1 MNINLRIHLSS
12 ILTIILCMVLWGCS
26 NDVNTGDSNSDAVI
40 LENNNSESTTLPPVH
55 PRFSSSD
62 RNQNDI
68 LEDFEKPLWTYP
80 SIKSEE
86 SFRSAEGVLFRK
98 GIDKPFTGRVVERSP
113 KGEVLLEA
121 SYLDG
126 LPHGQQLRRFPDG
139 APALEAIF
147 DRGVLSGVKT
157 RWWTNGEIREEEYW
171 SDGEFRGR
179 RLWDDQGR
187 LLKEEMIPGN

>member
-1 MNINLRIHLSS
+1 MMEIQAIRIQMQSSLKIITLNQQPCPPSIHAFLPVTEIKKLFLRILRNLSGH
-12 ILTIILCMVLWGCS
+12 IQAL
-26 NDVNTGDSNSDAVI
+26 
-40 LENNNSESTTLPPVH
+40 
-55 PRFSSSD
+55 
-62 RNQNDI
+62 
-68 LEDFEKPLWTYP
+68 
-80 SIKSEE
+80 KSEE

-157 RWWTNGEIREEEYW
+157 RWWTNGEISEEEYW